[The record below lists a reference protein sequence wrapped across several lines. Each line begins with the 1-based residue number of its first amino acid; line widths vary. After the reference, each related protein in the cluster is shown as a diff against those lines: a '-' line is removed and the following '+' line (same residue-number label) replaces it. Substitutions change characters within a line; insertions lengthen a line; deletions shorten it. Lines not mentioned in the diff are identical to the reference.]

1 MGALDSGAPGSSELQ
16 LTTIVRTLGVLFML
30 FSTTLLP
37 PMGLSAWHHDGELTH
52 FSIAFGA
59 ALVIGLL
66 LWWPWHKGEMTI
78 GTRDSFAVVALMWT
92 AMSALGAIPFMLGL
106 DLDFVDA
113 LFESASGYTTTGATV
128 IVGLDAVSPSILLYR
143 SEIQWIGGIGVIV
156 LAVALLP
163 MLGVG
168 GMQLFRAEV
177 PGPFKDE
184 RMSPRIAR
192 SAQSLS
198 ALYVGFTVL
207 CAVCYW
213 LAGMTPFDAIS
224 NSFTTISTGGF
235 SNHDASFAYYDS
247 ALMEGIAEIF
257 MLVGAISFSVH
268 FVAWRALSLRPY
280 ARDTQ
285 TQAFLVTVA
294 GLIAVAFLMLVA
306 THNQEPLD
314 ALRYA
319 TFEVISIIT
328 TTGYSIADFSVWPL
342 ALPVLLIFSTF
353 VGGAAGSTAGGM
365 KVIRFVVLAKQ
376 GAVHLR
382 RLIHPHAV
390 QPIRVD
396 QRVVPD
402 SIIEA
407 IWGFFTVYVAVF
419 AVLMLVL
426 MLDGLDQVT
435 AFSAIATC
443 INNTGPGLGAVALD
457 FVGVDAFGKVVCVV
471 AMLLGRLEIFTL
483 LVLLTPAFWRR

>member
-1 MGALDSGAPGSSELQ
+1 LQ
-16 LTTIVRTLGVLFML
+16 LTTIVRTLGVLVML

-37 PMGLSAWHHDGELTH
+37 PMAVSVWYHDGEITH
-52 FSIAFGA
+52 FSITFAT
-59 ALVIGLL
+59 ALVVGVL
-66 LWWPWHKGEMTI
+66 LWWPWHKREMTI
-78 GTRDSFAVVALMWT
+78 GIRDSFAVVALMWT

-106 DLDFVDA
+106 HLDFYEA
-113 LFESASGYTTTGATV
+113 LFEAASGYTTTGSTV
-128 IVGLDAVSPSILLYR
+128 IVGLDNLSPSMLLYR
-143 SEIQWIGGIGVIV
+143 TEIQWVGGIGVIV

-168 GMQLFRAEV
+168 GMQLYRAEV

-184 RMSPRIAR
+184 RMTPRIAR
-192 SAQSLS
+192 SARSLS
-198 ALYVGFTVL
+198 ALYIVFTAL
-207 CAVCYW
+207 CALCYW
-213 LAGMTPFDAIS
+213 LAGMTPLDAVS
-224 NSFTTISTGGF
+224 NSFSTLSTGGY

-247 ALMEGIAEIF
+247 PLIETIAEVF
-257 MLVGAISFSVH
+257 MLIGGISFSVH
-268 FVAWRALSLRPY
+268 FVAWRAFSLRPY
-280 ARDTQ
+280 GQDTQ
-285 TQAFLVTVA
+285 TKAFLLTVG
-294 GLIAVAFLMLVA
+294 GLIIVTALVLLA
-306 THNQEPLD
+306 TATEEPLQ
-314 ALRYA
+314 AVRYA

-328 TTGYSIADFSVWPL
+328 TTGYGIADFSAWPL

-353 VGGAAGSTAGGM
+353 VGGAAASTAGGI

-382 RLIHPHAV
+382 RLIHPHSL

-396 QRVVPD
+396 GRVVPEG
-402 SIIEA
+402 IIES
-407 IWGFFTVYVAVF
+407 IWGFFTVYIGVF

-443 INNTGPGLGAVALD
+443 INNTGPGLGAVSVN
-457 FVGVDAFGKVVCVV
+457 FVGVDNFGKVVCVV

>member
-1 MGALDSGAPGSSELQ
+1 
-16 LTTIVRTLGVLFML
+16 ML

-37 PMGLSAWHHDGELTH
+37 PIGLSAWYHDGELVH
-52 FSIAFGA
+52 FSITFAT
-59 ALVIGLL
+59 ALVIGVL
-66 LWWPWHKGEMTI
+66 LWWPWHKREMTI

-128 IVGLDAVSPSILLYR
+128 LVGLDAVSPSILLYR
-143 SEIQWIGGIGVIV
+143 AEIQWIGGIGVIV

-168 GMQLFRAEV
+168 GMQLYRAEV

-184 RMSPRIAR
+184 RMTPRIAR
-192 SAQSLS
+192 SARSLS

-213 LAGMTPFDAIS
+213 LAGMTPLDAVS
-224 NSFTTISTGGF
+224 NSFSTLSTGGY
-235 SNHDASFAYYDS
+235 SNHDASFAFYDS
-247 ALMEGIAEIF
+247 ALIEAIAEVF
-257 MLVGAISFSVH
+257 MLIGGISFSVH
-268 FVAWRALSLRPY
+268 FVAWRGLSLRPY
-280 ARDTQ
+280 TRDTQ
-285 TQAFLVTVA
+285 TNAFLLTVA
-294 GLIAVAFLMLVA
+294 GLIAVTFAVLVA
-306 THNQEPLD
+306 THTEEPLE

-328 TTGYSIADFSVWPL
+328 TTGYAVADFSVWPL

-353 VGGAAGSTAGGM
+353 IGGAAGSTAGGM

-396 QRVVPD
+396 QRVVPEG
-402 SIIEA
+402 IIES

-419 AVLMLVL
+419 VVLMLVL
-426 MLDGLDQVT
+426 MMNGVDQVT

-443 INNTGPGLGAVALD
+443 INNTGPGLGVVALD
-457 FVGVDAFGKVVCVV
+457 FVGVDDFGKFVCVI

-483 LVLLTPAFWRR
+483 LVVLTPAFWRR